1 MKSKVSW
8 RSSSP
13 SPVRKALLNMKFPL
27 IRRLLAVFALAAA
40 VAGAQSVET
49 TLHHMDALSKTFRGV
64 TADLRK
70 ISFTYFAKD
79 TEEESGRISMYRPT
93 PQDMRMLAEF
103 TKPEERAVAFAKSK
117 VQMYYPK
124 INTVQ
129 EYNLGKESHLVDQ
142 FLLLGFGSSGADLR
156 KNYNIKYV
164 ELTTIDGGKA
174 DHLLLE
180 PKAAEARD
188 QVRGIDLWI
197 AQPGGYP
204 VRMKVLQPSRD
215 TIELQYSNLKIN
227 PSSLTEASVKLKLPK
242 GVKKETPQK

>member
-1 MKSKVSW
+1 M
-8 RSSSP
+8 
-13 SPVRKALLNMKFPL
+13 MFPRT
-27 IRRLLAVFALAAA
+27 RRLFAAAALVAA
-40 VAGAQSVET
+40 VAGAQSLEST
-49 TLHHMDALSKTFRGV
+49 FSHMDALSKGFRGV
-64 TADLRK
+64 TADVRK

-79 TEEESGRISMYRPT
+79 TDEESGRISMYRVS
-93 PQDMRMLAEF
+93 PQDMLMLAEF
-103 TKPEERAVAFAKSK
+103 TKPGQRAVAFAKGK

-129 EYNLGKESHLVDQ
+129 EYNFGKESHLVVQ
-142 FLLLGFGSSGADLR
+142 FLLLGFGASGADLR
-156 KNYNIKYV
+156 KNYTVKYV

-174 DHLLLE
+174 DHLYLE
-180 PKAAEARD
+180 PKSAEARD

-197 AQPGGYP
+197 AEPGGYP

-227 PSSLTEASVKLKLPK
+227 PSSLTESTVRLKLPK